1 VELTVLGSSGTWP
14 GPGRATCGYLVSHEG
29 AHLWLDAGSGTFA
42 RLQQRI
48 RVDQMTGVVI
58 SHGHPDHFSDILMC
72 FYARRYGG
80 LGDPGLPVYSP
91 PDFTDKCALLV
102 AEEGMKVLYEDFAF
116 TTVRDGDR
124 FTIGPF
130 SIEAIEMVHVGVEAL
145 GYRIEAGG
153 VTLGYSGDAG
163 PSPNLV
169 EVARDADLFLCEAT
183 YQNASTQFP
192 FHSSARHA
200 GEHATKAGAKRL
212 MLTHIVPTLDSAVS
226 VAEASE
232 VFDGP
237 VSAADEEG
245 AVVEITA

>member
-1 VELTVLGSSGTWP
+1 VELTILGSSGTWP
-14 GPGRATCGYLVSHEG
+14 GPGRATCGYLVSHDG

-48 RVDQMTGVVI
+48 RVDQMTGIVI
-58 SHGHPDHFSDILMC
+58 SHGHPDHFSDLLMC

-80 LGDPGLPVYSP
+80 LGAPGLDVYSP

-102 AEEGMKVLYEDFAF
+102 AEEGMKVLYEDLAF

-124 FTIGPF
+124 FTVGPF
-130 SIEAIEMVHVGVEAL
+130 SIETIEMVHVGVEAM

-153 VTLGYSGDAG
+153 VTLGYSGDGG

-192 FHSSARHA
+192 FHSSARQA

-212 MLTHIVPTLDSAVS
+212 MLTHIVPTLDPAVS

-237 VSAADEEG
+237 VSAADEG
-245 AVVEITA
+245 SVVEITA

>member
-48 RVDQMTGVVI
+48 RVDQITGIVI

-163 PSPNLV
+163 PSTNLV

-192 FHSSARHA
+192 FHSSARQA

-212 MLTHIVPTLDSAVS
+212 MLTHIVPTLDPAVS